1 MDDDRPHLGQGLVW
15 LPATERWR
23 LLEILRLV
31 MRYRKEETIERG
43 IAVTREVL
51 QATCDLARMRGAVPV
66 IVMPQFMPEEPA
78 EQALRQRVLD
88 GTNLPVVRV
97 ELDRTWRIPGDG
109 HPDPRAAHAIAAA
122 IAAQLRT

>member
-1 MDDDRPHLGQGLVW
+1 VW

-122 IAAQLRT
+122 IAARLRT